1 MLVLL
6 GDEGL
11 GADGLLTAA
20 ADEAGLVPRGAAVL
34 QLPGSWRRGG
44 GFSGQDISKQQQ
56 RGYNSHWR
64 LSRDVTHI

>member
-1 MLVLL
+1 VLVLL

-34 QLPGSWRRGG
+34 QLPGSWRRRGG
-44 GFSGQDISKQQQ
+44 SGHQQTTTTTWIEFS
-56 RGYNSHWR
+56 
-64 LSRDVTHI
+64 LEAFT